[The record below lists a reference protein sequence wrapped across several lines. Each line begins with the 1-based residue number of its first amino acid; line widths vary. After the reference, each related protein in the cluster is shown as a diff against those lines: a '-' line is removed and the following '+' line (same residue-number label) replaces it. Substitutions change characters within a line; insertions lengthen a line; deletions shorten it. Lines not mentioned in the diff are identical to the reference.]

1 MKLRSFLLA
10 MMLCALCVTQASALE
25 YDFDAPED
33 YLFGQPTS
41 DDTIYEWENPNVDR
55 SKNTAL
61 AAPGF
66 GTPTSYLPN
75 SGEYLTPNLVPGALS
90 GGLVNQVGS
99 AGANATGGAA
109 GSSIVTGEYPSVDT
123 SGNFTVT
130 QIPSSPT
137 DIVQGNTTSG
147 YTEVT
152 DDLYYSSGS
161 LGTLKI
167 PAIGLTVKVYQGTD
181 SAALKKG
188 AGHFTNTSIWDG
200 NVCFAGHNRGVNNH
214 FGKIHT
220 LEAGDTITLTTA
232 LGTRTY
238 AVTSVEKVSVNDSS
252 GTAAT
257 TDNRVTLYTSRHPTG
272 GRRTP
277 AGRGSPRQAGR
288 WAWPGHNMFEWQPAS
303 QRKTR

>member
-1 MKLRSFLLA
+1 MKPLKFRSFLLA

-25 YDFDAPED
+25 YTFDAPED

-55 SKNTAL
+55 SKNTVL
-61 AAPGF
+61 VAPGF
-66 GTPTSYLPN
+66 GSPTSYLPG

-109 GSSIVTGEYPSVDT
+109 GSSIVPGEYPSV
-123 SGNFTVT
+123 SGSSNITMT
-130 QIPSSPT
+130 QIPSGSPT
-137 DIVQGNTTSG
+137 DIAQGNTSGG

-152 DDLYYSSGS
+152 DDLRYSDGS

-167 PAIGLTVKVYQGTD
+167 PTINLTVKVYQGTD

-200 NVCFAGHNRGVNNH
+200 NACFAGHNRGVNNH

-220 LEAGDTITLTTA
+220 LEAGDTITLTTM

-252 GTAAT
+252 GTAST
-257 TDNRVTLYTSRHPTG
+257 TDNRVTLYTCVMNQPEY
-272 GRRTP
+272 
-277 AGRGSPRQAGR
+277 R
-288 WAWPGHNMFEWQPAS
+288 WCVTAIQQG
-303 QRKTR
+303 